1 MQDRGHES
9 LTPGHLPFYV
19 WETGP
24 GGMGHGKKQG
34 VQQRAKGG
42 PGLRIVAED
51 PLFRWEG

>member
-9 LTPGHLPFYV
+9 LTPGHLPFYI